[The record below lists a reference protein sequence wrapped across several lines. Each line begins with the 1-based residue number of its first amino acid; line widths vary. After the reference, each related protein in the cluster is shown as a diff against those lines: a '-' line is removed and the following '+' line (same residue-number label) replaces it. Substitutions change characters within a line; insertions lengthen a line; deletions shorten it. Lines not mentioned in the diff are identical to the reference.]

1 MKVIQMGRKH
11 CGKRRNC
18 SLRAVSPFP
27 SVFKR
32 LLQTRKNQGLFGK
45 WLRVFIV
52 KYMYLINYNTILILK
67 VALQIF
73 GRKFYKSTKESA
85 LYAQSFL
92 NFIHRILVIERHP
105 ITREIR
111 DLLWPM
117 STPTGN
123 TVYFYMIIS
132 FIYILIIHRRSFK
145 HGV

>member
-1 MKVIQMGRKH
+1 MGRKH

-117 STPTGN
+117 STPRGN

-132 FIYILIIHRRSFK
+132 LIYILIIHRRSFK